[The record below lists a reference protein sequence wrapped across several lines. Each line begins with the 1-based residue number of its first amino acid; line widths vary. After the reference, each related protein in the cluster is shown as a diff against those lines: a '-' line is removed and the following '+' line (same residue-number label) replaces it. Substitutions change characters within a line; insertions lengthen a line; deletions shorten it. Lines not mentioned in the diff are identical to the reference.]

1 LAMVSALK
9 KGIRDTLRR
18 LGYELTRFHP
28 RSSEAARLRAM
39 LDAHGVN
46 LVLDVGANIGQ
57 FGALLREVGYRG
69 RIVSFEPLSSERDV
83 LAKIAEKDP
92 DWTLAPQEAIG
103 SDDGEVEM
111 HIASNSASSSPLRM
125 LEAHLSAAPESR
137 YIGKQRVPM
146 RRLDTLAPGYLR
158 QDSVTF
164 LKIDTQ
170 GYEDRVLEG
179 AKATLGRAVGIQLEL
194 SFVPLYEGQR
204 LFDEMIERVRGSGF
218 ELWSLSPVL
227 FDPRTGRTLQV
238 DVTFFRPG
246 IAAQ

>member
-1 LAMVSALK
+1 MVSALK

-92 DWTLAPQEAIG
+92 DWTLAPQAAIG

-111 HIASNSASSSPLRM
+111 
-125 LEAHLSAAPESR
+125 
-137 YIGKQRVPM
+137 
-146 RRLDTLAPGYLR
+146 
-158 QDSVTF
+158 
-164 LKIDTQ
+164 
-170 GYEDRVLEG
+170 
-179 AKATLGRAVGIQLEL
+179 
-194 SFVPLYEGQR
+194 
-204 LFDEMIERVRGSGF
+204 
-218 ELWSLSPVL
+218 
-227 FDPRTGRTLQV
+227 
-238 DVTFFRPG
+238 
-246 IAAQ
+246 